1 MNRASKLFLLP
12 LLSVL
17 IISSAFGKERTIY
30 LRLDGGKLIVMDG
43 DVSDGVLRRDNI
55 SWMIVDSRIDRF
67 QIMPKTIEENNIFT
81 LETPSTPV
89 STLRR
94 EVAYW
99 IRLFG
104 GDWDY
109 SITAWD
115 RDGKSYPIDPKIPV
129 KPIIRIR
136 DTVLLLLTAVASF
149 IAILYR
155 NRWREALK
163 AHQSI
168 R

>member
-1 MNRASKLFLLP
+1 MSI
-12 LLSVL
+12 L

-30 LRLDGGKLIVMDG
+30 LTLDGGKLIVRDG
-43 DVSDGVLRRDNI
+43 EVGDGVRRHDNI
-55 SWMIVDSRIDRF
+55 SWMIIDSRIERF
-67 QIMPKTIEENNIFT
+67 QIIPKTTEENNIFT
-81 LETPSTPV
+81 LETPGTPV

-99 IRLFG
+99 IRLLG

-149 IAILYR
+149 IAIVYR

-163 AHQSI
+163 AQQSI